1 MMQIA
6 DHIHALKIPFQIAGP
21 FGKRIDRFVYV
32 FLICGERICLVDSG
46 VAGSERII
54 FQYLKDTGRSPQ
66 DISMLILT
74 HAHPD
79 HIGSAAAIK
88 RITGCTVAAHA
99 SERAWI
105 EDVALQAKERPVPG
119 FFDLVGGSVEVD
131 RVLGEGDEL
140 ILEGGPDL
148 QVLHTPGHSP
158 GSISLWMAKEGA
170 LFTADAIPIAG
181 EMPIYQDIL
190 ASVRSVKRLASI
202 PDIKLL
208 LAAWDEPRPGEEAYR
223 IMNKGLGYLQRIHS
237 GVLRAAREDPALVEQ
252 DFMQLC
258 KKALAE
264 LGLPPFMANPL
275 VAASFRSSLREDVR
289 DRPDLLKVS
298 MHSAYDDEDKIVW
311 LRDHDALAA
320 MDFVREEWLFC
331 PIRTGPVRVP
341 PGEALIGY
349 AVLKKTAAKTDE
361 RGFCRR
367 IFTLLPED
375 RFRGDNGGV
384 GLLNELPPDAVDP
397 LLIVA
402 GKPGHWPDLT
412 KKIKPDYSHN
422 REQKRN

>member
-6 DHIHALKIPFQIAGP
+6 DHIHALKIPFQITGP

-32 FLICGERICLVDSG
+32 FLIYGKRICLIDSG
-46 VAGSERII
+46 VAGSERVI

-66 DISMLILT
+66 EISMLILT

-131 RVLGEGDEL
+131 RALEEGDL
-140 ILEGGPDL
+140 LHLDGCPDL
-148 QVLHTPGHSP
+148 RVLHTPGHSC
-158 GSISLWMAKEGA
+158 GSISLWMAEEGA
-170 LFTADAIPIAG
+170 LITADAIPIAG

-190 ASVRSVKRLASI
+190 ASVRSVQRLADM

-208 LAAWDEPRPGEEAYR
+208 LAAWDEPRPREEAYR
-223 IMNKGLGYLQRIHS
+223 IMDEGLLYMQRIHS
-237 GVLRAAREDPALVEQ
+237 SVLKAVAADPALVEE
-252 DFMQLC
+252 DSLQLC
-258 KKALAE
+258 KKVLAE

-275 VAASFRSSLREDVR
+275 AAASFRASLREDVR
-289 DRPDLLKVS
+289 HRSDLLKIC
-298 MHSAYDDEDKIVW
+298 MYPDYADEEKIVW
-311 LRDHDALAA
+311 LRDHDGLAA
-320 MDFVREEWLFC
+320 MGFVREGWLFC
-331 PIRTGPVRVP
+331 PIRTGPVMAP
-341 PGEALIGY
+341 QGEKLIGY
-349 AVLKKTAAKTDE
+349 AVLRKSTAKTDE

-367 IFTLLPED
+367 IFTLRPED
-375 RFRGDNGGV
+375 HLRSDEGG
-384 GLLNELPPDAVDP
+384 GLQKELPPDAVDP
-397 LLIVA
+397 LRIEA
-402 GKPGHWPDLT
+402 GKPGPRPGLT
-412 KKIKPDYSHN
+412 KRIKSD
-422 REQKRN
+422 